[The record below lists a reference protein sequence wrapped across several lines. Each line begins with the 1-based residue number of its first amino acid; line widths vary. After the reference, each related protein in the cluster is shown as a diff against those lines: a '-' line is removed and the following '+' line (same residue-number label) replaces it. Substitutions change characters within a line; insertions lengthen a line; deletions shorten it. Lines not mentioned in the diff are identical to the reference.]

1 MTTTHRILLA
11 AVAAV
16 FSSATA
22 FAAKSADLK
31 PVLAKSGSVTVDDSF
46 TTAALAKPW
55 AVAKGD
61 WQVRDGALTGRE
73 KKEDQHPAVLM
84 LAQPNHN
91 SILRFSFKLDGTK
104 GLGLSFNSAKGHLFR
119 VVIAADGVTILKD
132 KDKKDPASKGE
143 QLGKA
148 AGKFEQGQ
156 WYTMLV
162 EVQGVKVSV
171 QADNGVKT
179 TGANPALD
187 VDKTGYRFVT
197 SGASVALDD
206 VKAWEAQP

>member
-1 MTTTHRILLA
+1 MTTTRRIVLA
-11 AVAAV
+11 TIAAAS
-16 FSSATA
+16 SSASA
-22 FAAKSADLK
+22 FAGKSADLK
-31 PVLAKSGSVTVDDSF
+31 PVLAKPGSVTVDDSF
-46 TTAALAKPW
+46 NASALAKPW
-55 AVAKGD
+55 AIAKGD

-73 KKEDQHPAVLM
+73 KKEDAHAAVLT
-84 LAQPNHN
+84 LGQPNRN

-104 GLGLSFNSAKGHLFR
+104 GLGLSFNHAKGHLFR
-119 VVIAADGVTILKD
+119 VNITADGVTLLKD

-148 AGKFEQGQ
+148 AGKFEQGE

-162 EVQGVKVSV
+162 EVQGGKVSV
-171 QADNGVKT
+171 QADNGVKL

-197 SGASVALDD
+197 GASVALDD